1 MTFSTVRA
9 IRGAITVDENTVP
22 AISDATVE
30 VLTAMLA
37 RNGVHTDDVISVFFT
52 STADLTATF
61 PATAAR
67 DAGFADVPLMC
78 ASEIPVP
85 DSMAMTIRV
94 MMHVSTDK
102 ARSDIR
108 HAYLRDAASLR
119 SDLD

>member
-1 MTFSTVRA
+1 
-9 IRGAITVDENTVP
+9 VP